1 MFVELIAT
9 IVAGIACAG
18 LVMPLNIS
26 TGRRLPKWMMPVAA
40 GLGMIGMTISNEYT
54 WYARTAERHSRAD
67 PSGQR
72 LEPAP
77 QLTRLLVEEDG
88 RRPRCP
94 VVGLTPVLR
103 VALSIA
109 ALDDDAREQG
119 AKQRLHL
126 GLRLRNAVA
135 NTPQFLRHVGLE
147 PPLSQLG
154 DLNIHAKSRSL
165 GDLSGRA
172 AHRRG
177 QLGICGACTTH
188 EDGDR
193 AEVRARRLAS
203 SEEPLE
209 DDSTPSAEGIVY
221 RSWARRNECLRCIGM
236 HPCGVGMKSMSR
248 TLDRTVHDEGLGEEL
263 AQALVSCPADGC
275 CNWRSGASSSH
286 DRGSISPRAES
297 RGRVESRRPDSTESH
312 VRSQRPRGA

>member
-1 MFVELIAT
+1 MARHIPTRIAQ
-9 IVAGIACAG
+9 
-18 LVMPLNIS
+18 
-26 TGRRLPKWMMPVAA
+26 
-40 GLGMIGMTISNEYT
+40 
-54 WYARTAERHSRAD
+54 RHSGAD
-67 PSGQR
+67 PCRQC
-72 LEPAP
+72 LEPAS

-88 RRPRCP
+88 CRPRCS

-135 NTPQFLRHVGLE
+135 NTPQFLRYMRLE
-147 PPLSQLG
+147 PPLSYLG
-154 DLNIHAKSRSL
+154 NLHVHAKSRSL

-177 QLGICGACTTH
+177 QLWICGACTAH

-209 DDSTPSAEGIVY
+209 DNGAPSAEGIVY
-221 RSWARRNECLRCIGM
+221 RPWTRGDERLRCIGM
-236 HPCGVGMKSMSR
+236 HSCGVGMKSMSR
-248 TLDRTVHDEGLGEEL
+248 TLDRTVHDESLGEEL
-263 AQALVSCPADGC
+263 TQALVSRPADGC

-312 VRSQRPRGA
+312 ARSPRPRGA